1 MEVYGKLSG
10 TILSIWDADSLNQAG
25 QNGEP
30 TPTYIN
36 ITDASFK
43 SISTL
48 PSPSGDLNNIVVL
61 STTSKNRYLM
71 QFASPKVLQ
80 DWTAALR
87 LSVFEYTSLQEAYTG
102 ALLSAKGSKLN
113 GIRTLLTE
121 TKYRHEDWV
130 SVRFG
135 SGMPWKKCWTVI
147 TPDDKKNKKEK
158 YAPAGTIAFFEDKK
172 KTKKPAL
179 ALVTAAY
186 SAYAVYP
193 QSSVLVN
200 NSTLIKIEGRVVFN
214 DSNGEEKESPIFLM
228 PEPHPGVLGFETLI
242 RFLIPILDVFKL
254 YGRPKRLNADKADM
268 RSLLFGMPTL
278 PRTQYLDIADLS
290 MIVGLKGS
298 EKWTSHEWTK
308 NIKDLLARKIA
319 TGYKGT
325 GGPGAENNTQ
335 ASGTRDRSVSMPSAP
350 QPAAGN
356 NTTPPSAVAAGR
368 ESPRQVPQANLQ
380 QQYANGRSPVA
391 PAAGGRPPQPP
402 PHQRAAPPP
411 PPNGQ
416 QRPQP
421 PQHYQQQY
429 GGPLPQQRGPSPPK
443 HYQGPPPS
451 GGQAYAGGLPPGGQQ
466 YGGGPPQ
473 PQQQYRGGP
482 PPRGPPPQQYRGGPP
497 PPPMGRPEQFRRA
510 PPPQQQG
517 HERSASEGTD
527 PNNLMSKVVPGTQPI
542 SPTLG
547 SSPQEVREP
556 SPDKSRRNIRDS
568 IFNDRPQSPPAGERP
583 TSPYANGRLS
593 PRGPREDPMATVES
607 KRNSMVKRKPVA
619 QEPLN
624 FDEGPRYNRP
634 QPGTDIFNPAA
645 HTPASEDTNVQPQ
658 QQQYSSMLL

>member
-1 MEVYGKLSG
+1 MEVYGKLNG
-10 TILSIWDADSLNQAG
+10 TILSIWDADSLNEAG

-179 ALVTAAY
+179 AVVTAAY

-228 PEPHPGVLGFETLI
+228 PEPHAGVLGFETLI

-298 EKWTSHEWTK
+298 EKWNSLEWTK

-319 TGYKGT
+319 TGYKGA
-325 GGPGAENNTQ
+325 GGPGAENATNT
-335 ASGTRDRSVSMPSAP
+335 GNRDRSVSMPSAP
-350 QPAAGN
+350 QPAG
-356 NTTPPSAVAAGR
+356 NTTTPPQAAPSAVASNR

-380 QQYANGRSPVA
+380 QQYGNGRPPVA
-391 PAAGGRPPQPP
+391 GAGGRPPQPP
-402 PHQRAAPPP
+402 PHQMAPPQHQRAAPPP
-411 PPNGQ
+411 PNGQ
-416 QRPQP
+416 RPPPP
-421 PQHYQQQY
+421 PQHYQQPQY

-443 HYQGPPPS
+443 HYQGPPPPP
-451 GGQAYAGGLPPGGQQ
+451 GHQYAGGP
-466 YGGGPPQ
+466 PPQ
-473 PQQQYRGGP
+473 QRGG

-497 PPPMGRPEQFRRA
+497 APPMGRPEQFRHA
-510 PPPQQQG
+510 PPPQG

-547 SSPQEVREP
+547 SPPQEVREP
-556 SPDKSRRNIRDS
+556 SPDKSRRNIRNS
-568 IFNDRPQSPPAGERP
+568 IFNDSTNRPQSPPTGERP

-593 PRGPREDPMATVES
+593 PRGPREDPMITVES

-634 QPGTDIFNPAA
+634 PQTTDIFNPAA
-645 HTPASEDTNVQPQ
+645 HPAAEDTNVQPQ
-658 QQQYSSMLL
+658 QQYNSMLL

>member
-1 MEVYGKLSG
+1 
-10 TILSIWDADSLNQAG
+10 
-25 QNGEP
+25 
-30 TPTYIN
+30 
-36 ITDASFK
+36 
-43 SISTL
+43 
-48 PSPSGDLNNIVVL
+48 
-61 STTSKNRYLM
+61 M

-135 SGMPWKKCWTVI
+135 SGMPWKKCWTVV

-158 YAPAGTIAFFEDKK
+158 HAPAGTIAFFEDKK

-319 TGYKGT
+319 TGYKGA
-325 GGPGAENNTQ
+325 GGPGAETTQ
-335 ASGTRDRSVSMPSAP
+335 VSGNRDRSVSMPTAP

-356 NTTPPSAVAAGR
+356 NTTPPQQMAPPSAVAAGR

-380 QQYANGRSPVA
+380 HQYDNGRSPVA
-391 PAAGGRPPQPP
+391 AAGGRPPQPP
-402 PHQRAAPPP
+402 PHQRVAPP

-416 QRPQP
+416 QRAAPPP
-421 PQHYQQQY
+421 PQHYQQPY

-443 HYQGPPPS
+443 HYQGPPPT
-451 GGQAYAGGLPPGGQQ
+451 GQQYAGG
-466 YGGGPPQ
+466 
-473 PQQQYRGGP
+473 

-510 PPPQQQG
+510 PPQG

-547 SSPQEVREP
+547 SPPQEEREP
-556 SPDKSRRNIRDS
+556 SPDKSRRNIRNS
-568 IFNDRPQSPPAGERP
+568 IFNDSTNRPQSPPAGERP

-593 PRGPREDPMATVES
+593 PRGPREDPMATVDS
-607 KRNSMVKRKPVA
+607 KRNSLVKRKPVP

-624 FDEGPRYNRP
+624 FEEGPRYNRP

-645 HTPASEDTNVQPQ
+645 HTQATEDTNVQ
-658 QQQYSSMLL
+658 QQQYNSMLL